1 MNESLKRAQANYQEK
16 CRMVNIRFNTET
28 EKELIEWLDIQA
40 SVGTSIKVLIQN
52 NIEKLKEHKVRVD
65 YFSAEVKYS
74 GSFEDYTPEQL
85 FEMAKHKIDEGQDC
99 YDKTEEMSQFDAMKI
114 DGHFEVDDRYPCNHL
129 AIVTWS
135 FIDEETFI
143 YPL

>member
-28 EKELIEWLDIQA
+28 EKELIEWLDIQN

-52 NIEKLKEHKVRVD
+52 NIEKLKEHKVRVEF
-65 YFSAEVKYS
+65 YEVQVKYS
-74 GSFEDYTPEQL
+74 GRFEDYTTAEL
-85 FEMAKHKIDEGQDC
+85 
-99 YDKTEEMSQFDAMKI
+99 YDLATARDPAEVDHVEEMSQFEAMKI
-114 DGHFEVDDRYPCNHL
+114 DGSVTVEDRYPCNKI
-129 AIVTWS
+129 AVIRWS
-135 FIDEETFI
+135 CIDEETFI